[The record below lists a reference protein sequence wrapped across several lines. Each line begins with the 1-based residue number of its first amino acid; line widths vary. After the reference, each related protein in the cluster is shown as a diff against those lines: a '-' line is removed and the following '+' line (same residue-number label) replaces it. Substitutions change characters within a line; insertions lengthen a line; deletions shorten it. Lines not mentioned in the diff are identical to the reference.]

1 MARGVLVGVPSG
13 GTSLRWLNDMCRF
26 RPPQSEKKKN
36 FFIFF
41 FFSRFA
47 IESCSARFLFAFSTL
62 PFRFFRKSK
71 ISATRGELEELARAR
86 GKFQENFPGAR
97 RPGQGGKATTMEEE
111 EYDVVGIRS
120 RIVRGRRYWKLRY
133 RRLGLLVQKRL
144 GLHARGVS
152 SSTRIIQKPKWRN
165 EDRHGGGGVVDVRWD
180 GSLRSGLPPSQD
192 LLPPP
197 PAGLRPKACDRGVEF
212 REVHAGLRV
221 LVLQGLQHHLDL
233 VDVLQEPRLLRLPG
247 LVFPPQLA
255 NFQCRLASFLERVH
269 TRARKK

>member
-1 MARGVLVGVPSG
+1 MWSGSDPASYGAANIGSSGTGGSASLCKRGWDS
-13 GTSLRWLNDMCRF
+13 
-26 RPPQSEKKKN
+26 
-36 FFIFF
+36 
-41 FFSRFA
+41 
-47 IESCSARFLFAFSTL
+47 
-62 PFRFFRKSK
+62 
-71 ISATRGELEELARAR
+71 TRG
-86 GKFQENFPGAR
+86 G
-97 RPGQGGKATTMEEE
+97 
-111 EYDVVGIRS
+111 
-120 RIVRGRRYWKLRY
+120 
-133 RRLGLLVQKRL
+133 
-144 GLHARGVS
+144 GVS

-180 GSLRSGLPPSQD
+180 GSLRSGLPPSKD

-255 NFQCRLASFLERVH
+255 NFQCRLASFLERVQ